1 MPELGLRRAAIGSA
15 IFFVAA
21 PGGMAGLVPFL
32 ISGWKRASGAPVGVR
47 VIGAG
52 LILAGLLMVVE
63 CFVRFVVRGHG
74 TPAPMAPPA
83 RLVVSG
89 LYRYV
94 RNPMYVALVAVVVG
108 QAAWFGSSALLVY
121 AVALWGLFHL
131 RVILYEEPT
140 LLREFGPSYEEYR
153 RGVGRWRPRLKPW
166 RSG

>member
-1 MPELGLRRAAIGSA
+1 
-15 IFFVAA
+15 
-21 PGGMAGLVPFL
+21 MAGLVPFL
-32 ISGWKRASGAPVGVR
+32 ISGWRRASGVPAGVR

-52 LILAGLLMVVE
+52 LVLAGLLMLVE
-63 CFVRFVVRGHG
+63 CFVRFMVHGHG
-74 TPAPMAPPA
+74 TPAPVAPPT

-94 RNPMYVALVAVVVG
+94 RNPMYVAVVAIVAG
-108 QAAWFGSSALLVY
+108 QAAWFGSSALLLYV
-121 AVALWGLFHL
+121 VVLWGLFHL

-153 RGVGRWRPRLKPW
+153 RGVGRWRPRRSPW